1 MTSACIVNLD
11 LDKMHIGSLTDDDG
25 SRLTV
30 HSHGCGTPP
39 QLLAKG
45 DKLDVLTPLTSS
57 LAAAWSA
64 SDRLPPSWRCQTTL
78 NPAARLPLKI
88 CCIFT
93 LFSFFSP
100 RKTLPPSHKP
110 QFGRAIFFFSFFFF
124 FLHLQLSDSNVVNS
138 DTCLQLIASSDGSP
152 LPWTRCSGL
161 KLFNVL

>member
-1 MTSACIVNLD
+1 MTSARVVNLD
-11 LDKMHIGSLTDDDG
+11 LDKIHIGSLTGDDG

-39 QLLAKG
+39 RSLAKG

-93 LFSFFSP
+93 LFSSP
-100 RKTLPPSHKP
+100 HTPTTKNFTTQSQTADFL
-110 QFGRAIFFFSFFFF
+110 FLFFFS

-152 LPWTRCSGL
+152 LPWPRCSGL

>member
-1 MTSACIVNLD
+1 MTSARVVNLD
-11 LDKMHIGSLTDDDG
+11 LGKIHIGSLTDDDG

-30 HSHGCGTPP
+30 HRHGCGTPP
-39 QLLAKG
+39 RSLAKG

-57 LAAAWSA
+57 LAAARSA

-93 LFSFFSP
+93 LFPSPHTPTTKNFTTQSQTARFSFS
-100 RKTLPPSHKP
+100 L
-110 QFGRAIFFFSFFFF
+110 FFFS

-152 LPWTRCSGL
+152 LPWPRCSGL